1 MEWLNENSGILVLV
15 SAVISIALLILC
27 VWLIYSL
34 KSKIAVQRLNFLGFY
49 SADPD
54 SRENYAEFTVGNK
67 SLNDVGVA
75 EIGIRNGKVNFNLT
89 DLYKEKKGMP
99 ADARIVIEQRSA
111 ISFTL
116 SAGEL
121 KKVLVDGADG
131 KKILRG
137 LKVYAVDLTG
147 TLYQGRV
154 GAVKK
159 LLAELVEAD
168 KRKDA

>member
-15 SAVISIALLILC
+15 SAVISIALLVLC

-49 SADPD
+49 SSDLETH
-54 SRENYAEFTVGNK
+54 ENYAEITVGNK

-75 EIGIRNGKVNFNLT
+75 ELGIKNGKVNYDLT
-89 DLYKEKKGMP
+89 ELYKEKKGMA

-116 SAGEL
+116 SAEEL
-121 KKVLVDGADG
+121 KKVLIDGADG
-131 KKILRG
+131 KKILKG
-137 LKVYAVDLTG
+137 LKIYAVDLTAN
-147 TLYQGRV
+147 LYQGRAA
-154 GAVKK
+154 AVKK
-159 LLAELVEAD
+159 LLAELT
-168 KRKDA
+168 RKQAE

>member
-15 SAVISIALLILC
+15 SAVISIALLVLC

-49 SADPD
+49 SSDLETH
-54 SRENYAEFTVGNK
+54 ENYAEITVGNK

-75 EIGIRNGKVNFNLT
+75 ELGIKNGKVNYDLT
-89 DLYKEKKGMP
+89 ELYKEKKGMA

-116 SAGEL
+116 SAEEL
-121 KKVLVDGADG
+121 KKVLIDGADG
-131 KKILRG
+131 KKILKG
-137 LKVYAVDLTG
+137 LKIYAVDLTG
-147 TLYQGRV
+147 NLYQGRAA
-154 GAVKK
+154 AVKK
-159 LLAELVEAD
+159 LLAELT
-168 KRKDA
+168 RK

>member
-15 SAVISIALLILC
+15 SAVISIALLVLC

-49 SADPD
+49 SSDLETH
-54 SRENYAEFTVGNK
+54 ENYAEITVGNK

-75 EIGIRNGKVNFNLT
+75 ELGIKNGKVNYDLT
-89 DLYKEKKGMP
+89 ELYKEKKGMA

-116 SAGEL
+116 SAEEL
-121 KKVLVDGADG
+121 KKVLIDGADG
-131 KKILRG
+131 KKILKG
-137 LKVYAVDLTG
+137 LKI
-147 TLYQGRV
+147 GRAHV
-154 GAVKK
+154 
-159 LLAELVEAD
+159 
-168 KRKDA
+168 

>member
-15 SAVISIALLILC
+15 SAVISIALLVLC

-49 SADPD
+49 SSDLETH
-54 SRENYAEFTVGNK
+54 ENYAEITVGNK

-75 EIGIRNGKVNFNLT
+75 ELGIKNGKVNYDLT
-89 DLYKEKKGMP
+89 ELYKEKKGMA

-116 SAGEL
+116 SAEEL
-121 KKVLVDGADG
+121 KKVLIDGADG
-131 KKILRG
+131 KKILKG
-137 LKVYAVDLTG
+137 LKIYAVDLTG
-147 TLYQGRV
+147 NLYQGRAA
-154 GAVKK
+154 AVKK
-159 LLAELVEAD
+159 LLAELT
-168 KRKDA
+168 RKQAE

>member
-15 SAVISIALLILC
+15 SAVISIALLVLC

-49 SADPD
+49 SSDLETH
-54 SRENYAEFTVGNK
+54 ENYAEITVGNK

-75 EIGIRNGKVNFNLT
+75 ELGIKNGKVNYDLT
-89 DLYKEKKGMP
+89 ELYKEKKGMA

-116 SAGEL
+116 SAEEL
-121 KKVLVDGADG
+121 KKVLIDGADG
-131 KKILRG
+131 KKILKG
-137 LKVYAVDLTG
+137 LKIYAVDLTG
-147 TLYQGRV
+147 NLYQGRAS
-154 GAVKK
+154 AVKK
-159 LLAELVEAD
+159 LLAELT
-168 KRKDA
+168 RKQAE